1 MNNPMLLLNSMHK
14 KYTLRS
20 GSPYPHGAQVGDD
33 GVNFSI
39 SSRHATQVELLLF
52 AHHDSPQPFQAIL
65 LDKSKNHTFFSWH
78 VFVENLPAGTWY
90 GWRIDGP
97 SLTRESGLRFDK
109 EKLLVDP
116 WARAVSNDL
125 WRRAAACLPGDNT
138 SCSMRAAVVDE
149 SAYDWED
156 DTPLAIRSEKAI
168 IYELHVGGFTRHP
181 SAKVKHP
188 GTFAGLIEKIPY
200 LQQLGI
206 THVEL
211 LPVMAFDEQ
220 DVPPHTAE
228 LNLHNYWGYSTHSFF
243 SPHPGYCVSPQQ
255 ASHIREFRDLVKA
268 MHKAG
273 IGVIMDVVFNHTSE
287 AGAEGPVINFKGIT
301 GNSFYLTDKFDKR
314 IFHDYTGCGNTVN
327 ANHPL
332 VSNFIISCLEY
343 WVREMHVD
351 GFRFDL
357 ASALAR
363 GEDGQV
369 MQDPPVVWGI
379 ELSQK
384 LAKAKLIAEAWD
396 ASGLYQVGSFPG
408 YRWGEWN
415 GMYRD
420 TIRRFLRGDPGV
432 ANEVATRICG
442 SSDLYQHQGRL
453 PISGINFI
461 TCHDGF
467 TLNDLFSYNH
477 KHNAAN
483 GESNRDGCNN
493 NLSYNCGAEGPTSN
507 TAIKALRH
515 KQAKNA
521 FAILLL
527 SHGVPMLL
535 AGDEFLHS
543 QQGNNNCY
551 CQDNELSWLNWA
563 DSKQNADILRFVQQM
578 IQLRKRHASLMRR
591 NFLTG
596 AMLEHRG
603 IADIT
608 WHGLTPD
615 QPPEWNNSENRFLA
629 YTLAGL
635 DAEDADLHVVMNM
648 SDDKH
653 SLHLPNIADRTW
665 CLAVDTSLKA
675 PHDIIPSELQ
685 KPLKKPVY
693 HVDSRSVVVF
703 ENIENRLLND
713 ASPGFFSKLA
723 HMKIF
728 DLNE

>member
-1 MNNPMLLLNSMHK
+1 MINSMHK
-14 KYTLRS
+14 KYELRS
-20 GSPYPHGAQVGDD
+20 GTPYPHGTQVSED

-52 AHHDSPQPFQAIL
+52 AHADSPEPFQVIT
-65 LDKSKNHTFFSWH
+65 LDKSIHHTFFSWH
-78 VFVENLPAGTWY
+78 VFVEELPTGTWY

-97 SLTRESGLRFDK
+97 FLGREAGLIFDK
-109 EKLLVDP
+109 EKLLLDP
-116 WARAVSNDL
+116 WARAISDTL
-125 WRRAAACLPGDNT
+125 WQRGAACVSGDN
-138 SCSMRAAVVDE
+138 SYCAMRAAVVDDNH
-149 SAYDWED
+149 YDWEG

-181 SAKVKHP
+181 SSKVKHP

-211 LPVMAFDEQ
+211 LPIMAFDEQ
-220 DVPPHTAE
+220 DVPPHTSE
-228 LNLHNYWGYSTHSFF
+228 LGLNNYWGYSTHSFF
-243 SPHPGYCVSPQQ
+243 SPHPGYCVTPDQ
-255 ASHIREFRDLVKA
+255 ATHIREFRDLVKA
-268 MHKAG
+268 LHNAG

-287 AGAEGPVINFKGIT
+287 AGAEGPMINFKGIF

-363 GEDGQV
+363 SEEGHV

-379 ELSQK
+379 ELSQQ
-384 LAKAKLIAEAWD
+384 LAKTKLIAEAWD
-396 ASGLYQVGSFPG
+396 AAGLYQVGSFPG

-420 TIRRFLRGDPGV
+420 AIRRFLRGDTGV

-467 TLNDLFSYNH
+467 TLNDLFSYNS

-483 GESNRDGCNN
+483 GENNRDGCNN
-493 NLSYNCGAEGPTSN
+493 NLSYNFGEEGPTN
-507 TAIKALRH
+507 NAGIKALRH
-515 KQAKNA
+515 KQTKNA
-521 FAILLL
+521 FSILLL

-535 AGDEFLHS
+535 AGDEFMHS

-551 CQDNELSWLNWA
+551 CQDNELSWLDWS
-563 DSKQNADILRFVQQM
+563 DSKRNSDILRFVQNM
-578 IQLRKRHASLMRR
+578 IQLRKRHSSLMRR

-596 AMLEHRG
+596 DIIEHRG
-603 IADIT
+603 IPDIT
-608 WHGLTPD
+608 WHGLEPD
-615 QPPEWNNSENRFLA
+615 QPYDWNNPNNRILIF
-629 YTLAGL
+629 TLAGL
-635 DAEDADLHVVMNM
+635 DENASDLHVMMNM
-648 SDDKH
+648 SDGKQNI
-653 SLHLPNIADRTW
+653 HLPYITDRTW
-665 CLAVDTSLKA
+665 CLAVDTALKT
-675 PHDIIPSELQ
+675 PHDIIPPEQQ
-685 KPLKKPVY
+685 KPLSKPFY
-693 HVDSRSVVVF
+693 TVDSHSVVVF
-703 ENIENRLLND
+703 ENIDNETAERRK
-713 ASPGFFSKLA
+713 SHGFLSKLA

-728 DLNE
+728 E

>member
-1 MNNPMLLLNSMHK
+1 MHK
-14 KYTLRS
+14 KYSLRS
-20 GSPYPHGAQVGDD
+20 GSPYPHGAQVSQD

-39 SSRHATQVELLLF
+39 SSRHGSQVELLLF
-52 AHHDSPQPFQAIL
+52 EHADSQDPFQVIRL
-65 LDKSKNHTFFSWH
+65 HKDKNHTFFSWH
-78 VFVENLPAGTWY
+78 VFVENLPVGTWY

-97 SLTRESGLRFDK
+97 SLAREAGLRFDK
-109 EKLLVDP
+109 EKLLLDP
-116 WARAVSNDL
+116 WALAVSDNL
-125 WRRAAACLPGDNT
+125 WQRSAACLPGDN
-138 SCSMRAAVVDE
+138 SHCAMRAAVVDVND
-149 SAYDWED
+149 YDWEGD
-156 DTPLAIRSEKAI
+156 VPLAIRSEKAI
-168 IYELHVGGFTRHP
+168 IYELHVGGFTRHA

-220 DVPPHTAE
+220 DVPRHTSE
-228 LNLHNYWGYSTHSFF
+228 LGLYNYWGYSTHSFF
-243 SPHPGYCVSPQQ
+243 SPHPGYCVTPSQ
-255 ASHIREFRDLVKA
+255 ATHISEFRDLVKA
-268 MHKAG
+268 LHKAG
-273 IGVIMDVVFNHTSE
+273 IGIIMDVVFNHTSE

-301 GNSFYLTDKFDKR
+301 GNSFYLTDKHDKR

-332 VSNFIISCLEY
+332 VSNFIIDCLEY

-363 GEDGQV
+363 GEDGHV

-384 LAKAKLIAEAWD
+384 LAKCKLIAEAWD

-420 TIRRFLRGDPGV
+420 AIRKFLRGDHGV

-467 TLNDLFSYNH
+467 TLNDLFSYNQ
-477 KHNAAN
+477 KQNAAN
-483 GESNRDGCNN
+483 GENNRDGCNN
-493 NLSYNCGAEGPTSN
+493 NLSYNCGEEGPTHN
-507 TAIKALRH
+507 AAIKALRH

-535 AGDEFLHS
+535 AGDEFLNS
-543 QQGNNNCY
+543 QRGNNNCY
-551 CQDNELSWLNWA
+551 CQDNELSWLDWS
-563 DSKQNADILRFVQQM
+563 DSKRNADVLRFVQNM
-578 IQLRKRHASLMRR
+578 IQLRKRHPSLMRR

-596 AMLEHRG
+596 ETLEHRG
-603 IADIT
+603 IPDIT
-608 WHGLTPD
+608 WHGLDVNQGPD
-615 QPPEWNNSENRFLA
+615 WNNPANRLLA
-629 YTLAGL
+629 FTLAGVNEN
-635 DAEDADLHVVMNM
+635 DSDLHVIMNM
-648 SDDKH
+648 SDTK
-653 SLHLPNIADRTW
+653 LQMRLPNIANRTW
-665 CLAVDTSLKA
+665 CLAVDTSLKM
-675 PHDIIPSELQ
+675 PNDIIPVELQ
-685 KPLKKPVY
+685 KPVNKPVY
-693 HVDSRSVVVF
+693 QVEGRSVVVF
-703 ENIENRLLND
+703 ENVDNQIL
-713 ASPGFFSKLA
+713 ASRESEGFLSKLA
-723 HMKIF
+723 HLKIF